1 MGSFCKKTFFRPLL
15 SPRKLNKAS
24 FTNALRPDCPSRKF
38 PGQQNSSDNSEDSES
53 AEETESTEDPEPG
66 RASIPACL
74 VECRPKGLRLPVD
87 WGVQAATGILPCL
100 HSVQAGR
107 ACAPFPSAP
116 LNTAPACAPG
126 TRRTSPIYAQGWAS
140 PHQRAAGRTTALFS
154 LVYTGQ
160 GQPRRALSSSWVF
173 AGNKKPSTKK

>member
-1 MGSFCKKTFFRPLL
+1 MALLCKTKPITKPMLDPLYILYLLLLQYVSWISEVLQWLRFAKKTFFRPLL

-24 FTNALRPDCPSRKF
+24 CTNALRPDCPSRKF

-66 RASIPACL
+66 RAGIPACL

-87 WGVQAATGILPCL
+87 WGVAATGILPCL
-100 HSVQAGR
+100 LSVQAGR

-126 TRRTSPIYAQGWAS
+126 TRRTSPIYAQG
-140 PHQRAAGRTTALFS
+140 
-154 LVYTGQ
+154 
-160 GQPRRALSSSWVF
+160 
-173 AGNKKPSTKK
+173 